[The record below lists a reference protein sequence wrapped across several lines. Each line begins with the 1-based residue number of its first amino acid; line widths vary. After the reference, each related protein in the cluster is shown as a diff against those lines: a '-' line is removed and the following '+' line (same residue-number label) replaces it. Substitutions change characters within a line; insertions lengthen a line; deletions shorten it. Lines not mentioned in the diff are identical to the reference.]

1 MGGIWHSHLAGIL
14 QTLGF
19 KPAKYDQ
26 NVFMHQNKAGSG
38 YDCIG
43 CHTDYVLIVA
53 VLSQE
58 ILDSLM
64 KIYEVSYLEPP
75 IYHLGCNY
83 SKVIIKGEEFWC
95 IDSSTHMKE
104 ALVKAEEILSK
115 LYNFQGYK
123 GSGHNKVTCIG
134 F

>member
-1 MGGIWHSHLAGIL
+1 MTI
-14 QTLGF
+14 F
-19 KPAKYDQ
+19 
-26 NVFMHQNKAGSG
+26 
-38 YDCIG
+38 
-43 CHTDYVLIVA
+43 
-53 VLSQE
+53 
-58 ILDSLM
+58 
-64 KIYEVSYLEPP
+64 EVSYLGPP
-75 IYHLGCNY
+75 VYHLGCNY